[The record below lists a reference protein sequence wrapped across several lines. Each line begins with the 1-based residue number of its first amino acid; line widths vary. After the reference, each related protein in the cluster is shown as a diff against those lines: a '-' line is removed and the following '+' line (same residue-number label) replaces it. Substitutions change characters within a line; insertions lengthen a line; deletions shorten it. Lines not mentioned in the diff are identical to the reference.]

1 MYIGTGLH
9 EASMFELES
18 VNLVFN
24 NDLQI
29 TAPAK
34 LLMIS
39 VNTLSDALI
48 HKVS

>member
-34 LLMIS
+34 ID
-39 VNTLSDALI
+39 NDQC
-48 HKVS
+48 KYFK